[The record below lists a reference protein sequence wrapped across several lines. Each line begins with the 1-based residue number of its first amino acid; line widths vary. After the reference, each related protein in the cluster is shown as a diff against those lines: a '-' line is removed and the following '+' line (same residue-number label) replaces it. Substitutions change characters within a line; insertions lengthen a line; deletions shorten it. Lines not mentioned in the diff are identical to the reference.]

1 MSLHPPD
8 SAVMAR
14 AAGSDANASPVPALP
29 VDPAPMCR
37 TASQNGGRTKISRVD
52 HNRSAEP
59 RRGSALVVEP
69 SALPE
74 GDLGD
79 VVGSSTDRG
88 RRTSEGIKLGVTL
101 DPEDNPAATAN
112 VPSPPPA
119 TKARPETESDEAP
132 PVISRLDLK
141 VLAFSA
147 LIHIALLLATGLL
160 VVHTADVELPIH
172 LTSTNTDTIVPETD
186 RLELESLTTEAVG
199 GLDTIAAG
207 SFAPAVGAPAQVANP
222 VVEQAARMPNPNV
235 EIADIPLP
243 RAEESNL
250 MLNVQGSGAEHVGG
264 AEGAVDRVAMEILRR
279 LERGPVL
286 VVWALDASGSLYEER
301 QRLSKYIGQVY
312 QDVLKLDNEE
322 LSAGDNLLTAAVAFG
337 RDRKVL
343 IETPSRDLSRIREA
357 IENVPLDKTG
367 IESTFTTV
375 AEIARYFGRF
385 KRNDTRYQTLC
396 VILTDEVGD
405 DEERLDLAIQAARDA
420 AMPVYVLGSAALFGQ
435 VLGMVPYTDP
445 ESGQH
450 YPALPVR
457 QGPESIRNEMINLP
471 FWNRGQDA
479 LHLDS
484 GSGPY
489 ALSRLCGATGGIY
502 FITRLGATKVQ
513 FDPAR
518 MREYKPDWVSIPEY
532 EVMLA
537 KNPLRMAVVQAAQ
550 ITQQRLPGRP
560 SLTFPP
566 TGTDA
571 FNTAMRENQFRAD
584 RTRITV
590 DEALEPILKVAKLR
604 DREPSKRWQAHY
616 DLARGRL
623 MAMKIRCFEYNSAC
637 ARMKIDPLKFKNPNS
652 NAWRLV
658 PDNQVRFSDQAAKAA
673 EQARELLKRV
683 ETEHAGTPWAY
694 LARLELEEPLGFR
707 WEETYVEP
715 PQRNDNPPNRKN
727 TPKKAEMARPPEPP
741 KI

>member
-8 SAVMAR
+8 SALMAR
-14 AAGSDANASPVPALP
+14 ASGSDAANVPASPV
-29 VDPAPMCR
+29 DPSSPPPRKTATRKKER
-37 TASQNGGRTKISRVD
+37 TGR
-52 HNRSAEP
+52 AEP
-59 RRGSALVVEP
+59 SSKAGPGAAVAEP
-69 SALPE
+69 SALLV
-74 GDLGD
+74 GDLAG
-79 VVGSSTDRG
+79 VAGPAPGRG
-88 RRTSEGIKLGVTL
+88 RRKAETIDLGVAIE
-101 DPEDNPAATAN
+101 PEDGDRPTAPAKAA
-112 VPSPPPA
+112 PPPPPA
-119 TKARPETESDEAP
+119 TKAQPEDPESDGLP
-132 PVISRLDLK
+132 PVVSRLDFK

-147 LIHIALLLATGLL
+147 LAHVALLLATGLM
-160 VVHTADVELPIH
+160 VVHTADIELPIQ
-172 LTSTNTDTIVPETD
+172 LTSMNTDTVVPETD

-207 SFAPAVGAPAQVANP
+207 SFAPAVGTPVQVANP
-222 VVEQAARMPNPNV
+222 VVEEAARMPNPNIEV
-235 EIADIPLP
+235 ADIPLP

-279 LERGPVL
+279 LEQGPVL

-301 QRLSKYIGQVY
+301 QKLSKYIGQVY
-312 QDVLKLDNEE
+312 QDVLKLDDDE
-322 LSAGDNLLTAAVAFG
+322 LSAGENLLTAAVAFG
-337 RDRKVL
+337 RERKVL
-343 IETPSRDLSRIREA
+343 IESPSRDLSRIREA
-357 IENVPLDKTG
+357 IENVPLDRTG
-367 IESTFTTV
+367 VESTFTTV
-375 AEIARYFGRF
+375 AEVARYFGRF
-385 KRNDTRYQTLC
+385 KRDEVRYQTMC

-405 DEERLDLAIQAARDA
+405 DEERLDLAIQTARDA

-435 VLGMVPYTDP
+435 VVGMIPYTDP
-445 ESGQH
+445 QSGQ
-450 YPALPVR
+450 YFPALPVR
-457 QGPESIRNEMINLP
+457 QGPESIRNEMITLP

-532 EVMLA
+532 EAMLA
-537 KNPLRMAVVQAAQ
+537 KDPLRMAVVQAAQ

-590 DEALEPILKVAKLR
+590 DEALDPILKVAKLR

-623 MAMKIRCFEYNSAC
+623 LAMKIRCFEYNSAC
-637 ARMKIDPLKFKNPNS
+637 ARMKVDPLKFENANS

-658 PDNQVRFSDQAAKAA
+658 PDDQVRFSDQAAKAA
-673 EQARELLKRV
+673 EQVRELLKQV

-694 LARLELEEPLGFR
+694 LARLELQEPLGFK

-715 PQRNDNPPNRKN
+715 PQRNDNPPNRKT
-727 TPKKAEMARPPEPP
+727 TPKKGEMARPPEPP